1 MRAIFAMA
9 TNHETLIRLMVFA
22 AVLTAMAW
30 WEAVAPRRLRSFSR
44 AKRWPANLAIATLG
58 TVVVRFAMPLG
69 ALGFASFCTTHGWGL
84 LNIIPLPRAIAVI
97 GAVIALDFAIY
108 LQHVMFH
115 ALPVLWRIHRMHHTD
130 LDLDVTSGVR
140 FHPVE
145 SVVSMAIKFAAIATL
160 GPPVAGVLAFEVLLN
175 ASSLFNHSN
184 VAIAP
189 TNDALMRLLICTPD
203 MHRVHHSIV
212 VRETNSNFGFN
223 LPWWDRLFGTYCSE
237 PAAGQIGMTIGIEQ
251 FREAD
256 ELGFIRMMIQPWR
269 EASREYP
276 GNRA

>member
-1 MRAIFAMA
+1 MA
-9 TNHETLIRLMVFA
+9 TNHETLIRLTVFA

-30 WEAVAPRRLRSFSR
+30 WEAIAPRRLRSYSR

-58 TVVVRFAMPLG
+58 TVVVRFAMPLD

-84 LNIIPLPRAIAVI
+84 LNTIPLRRTIAVI

-108 LQHVMFH
+108 LQHVLFH
-115 ALPVLWRIHRMHHTD
+115 ALPVLWRFHRMHHTD

-145 SVVSMAIKFAAIATL
+145 SVISMAIKLAAIAVL

-189 TNDALMRLLICTPD
+189 ANDALMRLLICTPD

-256 ELGFIRMMIQPWR
+256 ELGFIRMLIQPWR
-269 EASREYP
+269 KASREDP

>member
-58 TVVVRFAMPLG
+58 IFAVRIILPLG
-69 ALGFASFCTTHGWGL
+69 ALGFASFCTAHGWGL
-84 LNIIPLPRAIAVI
+84 LNVIRLPRAIAVI

-108 LQHVMFH
+108 LQHVVFH
-115 ALPVLWRIHRMHHTD
+115 ALPVLWRFHRMHHTD

-145 SVVSMAIKFAAIATL
+145 SVISMAIKLAAIAVL
-160 GPPVAGVLAFEVLLN
+160 GPPVAGVFAFEVLLN